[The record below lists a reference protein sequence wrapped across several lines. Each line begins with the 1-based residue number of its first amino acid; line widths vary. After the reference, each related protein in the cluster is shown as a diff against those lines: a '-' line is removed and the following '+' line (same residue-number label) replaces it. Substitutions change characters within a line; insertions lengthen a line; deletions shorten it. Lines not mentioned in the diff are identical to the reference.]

1 MRYSWICGL
10 LLALGIASA
19 GQGIAQERPQQSEL
33 PMTYERLGGI
43 LFAIDPELQPE
54 GLGFQ
59 LKISDVP
66 VLVFTDPAADR
77 MRAMVRIGPADA
89 LDEETQMRLLQANF
103 DAVLDA
109 RYAVASGQIW
119 SVFIHP
125 LSPLETR
132 ELVSGL
138 AQTINAARSFGTA
151 FSGGGIQFGGG
162 DSSALQQE
170 LLDELTKKGVP
181 L

>member
-10 LLALGIASA
+10 LLILGIAGA
-19 GQGIAQERPQQSEL
+19 GQGFAQETPQQSEP
-33 PMTYERLGGI
+33 PMTYERLGRI
-43 LFAIDPELQPE
+43 LSAIDPELQPE

-59 LKISDVP
+59 MIVSDVP
-66 VLVFTDPAADR
+66 VLVFTDPAANR
-77 MRAMVRIGPADA
+77 MRAMVRIGPAGA
-89 LDEETQMRLLQANF
+89 LDGETQIRLLQANF

-109 RYAVASGQIW
+109 RYAIASGQVW

-132 ELVSGL
+132 QLISGL

-151 FSGGGIQFGGG
+151 FSGGGVQFGGG